1 MAFTFSIKDTYRQA
15 VEAAS
20 GGKQT
25 VLYDDKGYPSIMNI
39 IPKLSYKDVGLSD
52 STKALPAFMVDDAE
66 KPEIFVGTFMAMVH
80 DGRACSLP
88 GQVPKVY
95 TNMDQAI
102 AYCRAKGPGWHCMTN
117 AEYAAIAL
125 WCKANGYYPRGN
137 NNYGSDHGYPH
148 EKCRPGT
155 VGSDGRINLGLTGSG
170 PNSWTH
176 DGTPN
181 GIYGLNGDGW
191 EWAIGLRTN
200 NGEIQILTGNNAA
213 KNTADLTAGSA
224 EWKAIL
230 PDGTLVAPG
239 TAGTLKIDIVSGV
252 PKISTTPFRDE
263 LKTDLSRRSL
273 MITEEMVLLLIFWRL
288 VQNTEKRKA
297 MERGIEYN
305 PDNLVFCT
313 RKGTYIYPRNFTK
326 MWSENLRSMGI
337 DHKRFHDLRHTVAT
351 VMLEDGEAMNTVQE
365 QLGHYDA
372 GFTASR
378 YGHVTAKMRNSAAVK
393 LGERLEKVRN
403 PEAEDEEDANSV
415 KKEDTVIPFQEGRKL
430 KSAAC
435 KIK

>member
-1 MAFTFSIKDTYRQA
+1 
-15 VEAAS
+15 
-20 GGKQT
+20 
-25 VLYDDKGYPSIMNI
+25 
-39 IPKLSYKDVGLSD
+39 
-52 STKALPAFMVDDAE
+52 
-66 KPEIFVGTFMAMVH
+66 
-80 DGRACSLP
+80 
-88 GQVPKVY
+88 
-95 TNMDQAI
+95 
-102 AYCRAKGPGWHCMTN
+102 MTN

-252 PKISTTPFRDE
+252 PKISTTVKTTTSGDQWPSTPFKDLAVE
-263 LKTDLSRRSL
+263 SGITIPDILKALAVFPSDNSDHGGDRFYAR
-273 MITEEMVLLLIFWRL
+273 
-288 VQNTEKRKA
+288 NDGEKCFF
-297 MERGIEYN
+297 RGGGWGSTSSAG
-305 PDNLVFCT
+305 VFYLY
-313 RKGTYIYPRNFTK
+313 GAYPRSGSND
-326 MWSENLRSMGI
+326 N
-337 DHKRFHDLRHTVAT
+337 V
-351 VMLEDGEAMNTVQE
+351 
-365 QLGHYDA
+365 
-372 GFTASR
+372 GFRPA
-378 YGHVTAKMRNSAAVK
+378 YI
-393 LGERLEKVRN
+393 LL
-403 PEAEDEEDANSV
+403 
-415 KKEDTVIPFQEGRKL
+415 
-430 KSAAC
+430 
-435 KIK
+435 

>member
-252 PKISTTPFRDE
+252 PKISTTVKTTTSGDQWPSTPFKDLAVE
-263 LKTDLSRRSL
+263 SGITIPDILKALAVFPSDNSDHGGDR
-273 MITEEMVLLLIFWRL
+273 FYAK
-288 VQNTEKRKA
+288 NDGEKCFF
-297 MERGIEYN
+297 RGGAWAYTS
-305 PDNLVFCT
+305 DAGVFCLHGNGP
-313 RKGTYIYPRNFTK
+313 RSYSGGSIGFRPAYI
-326 MWSENLRSMGI
+326 L
-337 DHKRFHDLRHTVAT
+337 L
-351 VMLEDGEAMNTVQE
+351 
-365 QLGHYDA
+365 
-372 GFTASR
+372 
-378 YGHVTAKMRNSAAVK
+378 
-393 LGERLEKVRN
+393 
-403 PEAEDEEDANSV
+403 
-415 KKEDTVIPFQEGRKL
+415 
-430 KSAAC
+430 
-435 KIK
+435 